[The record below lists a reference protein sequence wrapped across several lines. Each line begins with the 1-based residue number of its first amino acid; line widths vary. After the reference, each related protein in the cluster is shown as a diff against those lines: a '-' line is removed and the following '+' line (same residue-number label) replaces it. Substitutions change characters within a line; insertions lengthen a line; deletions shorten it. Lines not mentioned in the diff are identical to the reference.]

1 MNATAEQIEKAKAA
15 AEKSRM
21 PFEMVLKM
29 IVKQDEKKG
38 WKPMSS
44 KEIAK
49 SESRNRI
56 ESGEVKVNFDFA
68 EKMRENARKNLPSS
82 MR

>member
-1 MNATAEQIEKAKAA
+1 MNATAEQIERAKKT
-15 AEKSRM
+15 AEKSVLS
-21 PFEMVLKM
+21 FEKCLE
-29 IVKQDEKKG
+29 IVMKQDLRNAPKQMTKKDIQ
-38 WKPMSS
+38 KM
-44 KEIAK
+44 
-49 SESRNRI
+49 ESRNRI